1 MFDAEPKYTI
11 YQRKTRLFGQDEE
24 QDMEQDAQQSEKC
37 EYILSAKQARPS
49 KVPRIIIDV

>member
-1 MFDAEPKYTI
+1 MFDAEPEYTI